1 MSRIIVLMGAPGAGK
16 GTQARLIQ
24 DRLGL
29 PQIST
34 GDMLRALQAE
44 DIHTTQ
50 TSGRL
55 ISDDV
60 VIELVRQRTAR
71 DDCKNG
77 YVLDGFPRT
86 LAQAEMLEDLAA
98 DQRKEL
104 IAVLV
109 DVPTGILQKRLSGR
123 RNCPVCNEIYNDYFK
138 RPKSDNACDFH
149 PGVQL
154 EQRSDDSLEKVQVRL
169 ETYENQTRPLL
180 DYYKKSGRLKTLDGT
195 REPEA
200 IYSDLEKI
208 ISESREVSAG

>member
-50 TSGRL
+50 TSGKL

-98 DQRKEL
+98 AQHKEM

-138 RPKSDNACDFH
+138 PPKSDNACDFH

-195 REPEA
+195 REPEV
-200 IYSDLEKI
+200 IYSDIKKI
-208 ISESREVSAG
+208 ISESREVSAV

>member
-50 TSGRL
+50 TSGKL

-109 DVPTGILQKRLSGR
+109 DVPTGILEKRLSGR

-208 ISESREVSAG
+208 ISESPEVSAV

>member
-1 MSRIIVLMGAPGAGK
+1 MGAPGAGK

-50 TSGRL
+50 TSGKL

-109 DVPTGILQKRLSGR
+109 DVPTGILEKRLSGR

>member
-1 MSRIIVLMGAPGAGK
+1 MGAPGAGK

-50 TSGRL
+50 TSGKL

-109 DVPTGILQKRLSGR
+109 DVPTGILEKRLSGR

-180 DYYKKSGRLKTLDGT
+180 DYYKKSSRLKTLDGT
-195 REPEA
+195 RAPEV

-208 ISESREVSAG
+208 ISESREVSAV